1 MVQFSNL
8 LNDKNNRKVRE
19 VIENGDESIFVY
31 EPAADDIAKIIELQ
45 ELLAK
50 GFGEENEDVGI
61 ISITGV
67 QLVRDLFPILTNIK
81 GIEELSDEEVIHIVE
96 NPTIALIQ
104 TQHVIE
110 MIVTQVYKTVILS
123 AKKQILD
130 VDFELGTM
138 GTAENIIDKSLA
150 AASNQSPEMSELIGR
165 INKGYEEVIE
175 AEKKEEL
182 NTAKA
187 AEEFSG
193 SKNPAVIALSDYQE
207 TFSDS
212 SDGE

>member
-31 EPAADDIAKIIELQ
+31 EPTQEDIAKIIDLQ
-45 ELLAK
+45 ELLVK
-50 GFGEENEDVGI
+50 GFGNENNDPGI
-61 ISITGV
+61 INITGV
-67 QLVRDLFPILTNIK
+67 QLVRDLFPLLTNIK
-81 GIEELSDEEVIHIVE
+81 GLEELTDDEVTHIVS

-130 VDFELGTM
+130 VDFELGAM
-138 GTAENIIDKSLA
+138 GATEDIVSKSLA
-150 AASNQSPEMSELIGR
+150 AASNDSSEVSDLVGR
-165 INKGYEEVIE
+165 INQGYLDVIE
-175 AEKKEEL
+175 AEKKENKQEVL
-182 NTAKA
+182 
-187 AEEFSG
+187 EEAHE
-193 SKNPAVIALSDYQE
+193 SKNEMVVKISDYQKQ
-207 TFSDS
+207 FAGSD
-212 SDGE
+212 DEE